1 MSATAQIQQPI
12 LISLLYRKAQG
23 EFAPENVIHL
33 DRDTL
38 IRLVREWEGG
48 DARKH
53 LRPREIVAK
62 ARAGELRLQ
71 ECRIELEE

>member
-1 MSATAQIQQPI
+1 MTATAEIQQPI

-23 EFAPENVIHL
+23 EFVPENVIRL

-38 IRLVREWEGG
+38 IRLMREWEGG

-53 LRPREIVAK
+53 MRPREIVAK
-62 ARAGELRLQ
+62 ARAGNLRMQ